1 MDGWTE
7 SSKGV
12 SMVIGIGY
20 SRWEYF
26 YLNQVLDC
34 IYNRTPLNGKM
45 DNLASLRMSEKF
57 IPPYFLPKQSKA
69 IRRKS
74 AAKNARKMT
83 DFQV

>member
-12 SMVIGIGY
+12 RMVIGIGY

-34 IYNRTPLNGKM
+34 IYNRTPSNGKRIT
-45 DNLASLRMSEKF
+45 LLHCACQRSLYHRTSYRSSLRQYDGSR
-57 IPPYFLPKQSKA
+57 L
-69 IRRKS
+69 RKTHE
-74 AAKNARKMT
+74 R
-83 DFQV
+83 